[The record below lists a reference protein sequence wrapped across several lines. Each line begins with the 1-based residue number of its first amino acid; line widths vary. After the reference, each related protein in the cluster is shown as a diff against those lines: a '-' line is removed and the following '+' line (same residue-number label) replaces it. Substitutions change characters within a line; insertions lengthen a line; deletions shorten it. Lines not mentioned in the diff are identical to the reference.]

1 MKNMVQNPHI
11 LKSFELPS
19 QDCSEVRL
27 PSYEKLFPASWAGDA
42 VAEERHRDAVQ
53 KIVNW
58 SKDKDG
64 QNKVEYFQAV
74 YTSAKKQF

>member
-1 MKNMVQNPHI
+1 MVQNPHI

-42 VAEERHRDAVQ
+42 LAEERHRDAVQ

-64 QNKVEYFQAV
+64 QNKVEYFQAFH
-74 YTSAKKQF
+74 TSAKSFLV